1 MWPNLQETAN
11 LVTFTEEIF
20 NRKLHFVCSATVVGN
35 DFVDFY
41 ISVLKLLTLTWN
53 LLPSETS
60 F

>member
-20 NRKLHFVCSATVVGN
+20 NRKLHFVCSAAVVGN

-41 ISVLKLLTLTWN
+41 ISLLKLLTLTWN